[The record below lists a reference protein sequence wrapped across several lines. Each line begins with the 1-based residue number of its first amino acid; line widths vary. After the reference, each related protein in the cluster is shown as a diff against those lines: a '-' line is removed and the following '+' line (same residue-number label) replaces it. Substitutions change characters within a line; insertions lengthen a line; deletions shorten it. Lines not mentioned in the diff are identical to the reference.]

1 MKKWQL
7 LKICEYIN
15 TKKLKYTSY
24 NDLLAL
30 TDEQIDLII
39 NNIDRET
46 IPVLI
51 EFFSLLNK
59 GKYDFTKFEELGII
73 NIEKI
78 MINRILYSDEKEEA
92 ILNLYWFR
100 YKIDKIK
107 SKEEW
112 FTFMHNLS
120 SEISISN
127 LSYVIDNFENLRIET
142 IEKVMKNSHK
152 LRTIYLCDINKKK
165 RLKEKNLLD
174 IIDLVIMGYNEKLS
188 TKLIKQL
195 VKIKQENIVYDTILN
210 YLRNPK
216 LFHEN
221 LPKVFIDIDIAKLT
235 NVIETLEK
243 IDNPNILDSYLS
255 FDFKRE
261 KLEILNNY
269 INKIIQKEESKL
281 KESMVLLLDK
291 KDVFEDKDKL
301 NIAVEKL
308 EEIDIDDER
317 NIILTK
323 LLEVIPYDKWIGISF
338 DLGIDK
344 LEYIYQNNKTF
355 LDIINFLDISFVVD
369 RFRKLSLINI
379 RKIFAVFRLKKFSNE
394 LKKNYNID
402 KLFDLF
408 NEKMI
413 DTSYKKYLLEEEKNK
428 LLERSNITRIDTFS
442 EIELTKLYN
451 ILENGYD
458 IELVL
463 DNYQDDD
470 EITSNTL
477 IKTLS

>member
-1 MKKWQL
+1 
-7 LKICEYIN
+7 
-15 TKKLKYTSY
+15 
-24 NDLLAL
+24 
-30 TDEQIDLII
+30 
-39 NNIDRET
+39 
-46 IPVLI
+46 
-51 EFFSLLNK
+51 
-59 GKYDFTKFEELGII
+59 
-73 NIEKI
+73 
-78 MINRILYSDEKEEA
+78 
-92 ILNLYWFR
+92 
-100 YKIDKIK
+100 
-107 SKEEW
+107 
-112 FTFMHNLS
+112 MHNLS
-120 SEISISN
+120 SEISLSN

-195 VKIKQENIVYDTILN
+195 VKTKQENIVYDTILN

-221 LPKVFIDIDIAKLT
+221 LPKVFIDIDIARLT

-355 LDIINFLDISFVVD
+355 LDIINVLDISFVID
-369 RFRKLSLINI
+369 RFRDLSLINI

-451 ILENGYD
+451 ILENSYD

>member
-1 MKKWQL
+1 
-7 LKICEYIN
+7 
-15 TKKLKYTSY
+15 
-24 NDLLAL
+24 
-30 TDEQIDLII
+30 
-39 NNIDRET
+39 
-46 IPVLI
+46 
-51 EFFSLLNK
+51 
-59 GKYDFTKFEELGII
+59 
-73 NIEKI
+73 
-78 MINRILYSDEKEEA
+78 
-92 ILNLYWFR
+92 
-100 YKIDKIK
+100 
-107 SKEEW
+107 
-112 FTFMHNLS
+112 
-120 SEISISN
+120 
-127 LSYVIDNFENLRIET
+127 
-142 IEKVMKNSHK
+142 
-152 LRTIYLCDINKKK
+152 
-165 RLKEKNLLD
+165 
-174 IIDLVIMGYNEKLS
+174 
-188 TKLIKQL
+188 
-195 VKIKQENIVYDTILN
+195 
-210 YLRNPK
+210 
-216 LFHEN
+216 
-221 LPKVFIDIDIAKLT
+221 
-235 NVIETLEK
+235 
-243 IDNPNILDSYLS
+243 
-255 FDFKRE
+255 
-261 KLEILNNY
+261 
-269 INKIIQKEESKL
+269 
-281 KESMVLLLDK
+281 MVLLLDK

-355 LDIINFLDISFVVD
+355 LDIINVLDISFVVD